1 MASIKTQGRSDSTT
15 GKEILAFSSFVPERG
30 PSSFPPPPSL
40 LCIGRVKWRRKEEG
54 EDECCVF
61 RSRSAVRSEG
71 GEKKSL
77 TVVTPQSEGDAD
89 SFPLTFQLLLLLRS
103 LLSFPVGSDSIFPF
117 PVSLSSVS
125 PGRGFAKVD
134 GRPLPYRKPTMC
146 GKNVTHIALFGDSQP
161 VSRGGGKNRG
171 KKSRRFSSRTA

>member
-1 MASIKTQGRSDSTT
+1 MASIKTPGRSDSTT
-15 GKEILAFSSFVPERG
+15 AGKRFS
-30 PSSFPPPPSL
+30 PSHPSLLREDPRLSPPPPPPSL

-61 RSRSAVRSEG
+61 RSRSAVRPAG
-71 GEKKSL
+71 RRGEKKSL
-77 TVVTPQSEGDAD
+77 TVVTPQRGD
-89 SFPLTFQLLLLLRS
+89 SFPLTFQLLLLRS

-134 GRPLPYRKPTMC
+134 WSSLPYMKPTVRQKRNTC
-146 GKNVTHIALFGDSQP
+146 TLW
-161 VSRGGGKNRG
+161 
-171 KKSRRFSSRTA
+171 